1 MSSQNNN
8 DGSERSKT
16 NTELAEIRNELAKMR
31 NRDAADRTLM
41 AWIRTRLSLIG
52 FGFGIDKI
60 VDAMARSQIGQ
71 SPNLMTNVRIFG
83 LSFIGIG
90 VFSLLVASI
99 LHRREVKSID
109 RKDYRYR
116 APFPLALLVAV
127 LVALIGLFTFFSI
140 LIRVLGS

>member
-1 MSSQNNN
+1 MSVEKGK
-8 DGSERSKT
+8 DGSERQKT

-41 AWIRTRLSLIG
+41 AWIRTGLSLIG

-60 VDAMARSQIGQ
+60 VYVVASSQLEK

-83 LSFIGIG
+83 MSFIGIG
-90 VFSLLVASI
+90 VFSLFVAAI
-99 LHRREVKSID
+99 LHRREVKRID
-109 RKDYRYR
+109 SDDYKYS
-116 APFPLALLVAV
+116 APFPLTLLVAL

-140 LIRVLGS
+140 LIRVLG

>member
-1 MSSQNNN
+1 LIGEGKI
-8 DGSERSKT
+8 DGSERSRTT
-16 NTELAEIRNELAKMR
+16 NELAEIRNELAKMR

-41 AWIRTRLSLIG
+41 AWIRTGLSLIG

-60 VDAMARSQIGQ
+60 VDALAGTRIENTT
-71 SPNLMTNVRIFG
+71 NLMTNVRIFG
-83 LSFIGIG
+83 MGFIGIG

-99 LHRREVKSID
+99 LHRSEIKRIEST
-109 RKDYRYR
+109 DYTYR

-140 LIRVLGS
+140 LIQVIG

>member
-1 MSSQNNN
+1 MSVKKGKDS
-8 DGSERSKT
+8 SEGEKT

-41 AWIRTRLSLIG
+41 AWIRTGLSLIG

-60 VDAMARSQIGQ
+60 VDALASSQLEK

-83 LSFIGIG
+83 MSFIGIG

-99 LHRREVKSID
+99 LHRREVRSID
-109 RKDYRYR
+109 LEDFKYK
-116 APFPLALLVAV
+116 APFPLTLLVTF

-140 LIRVLGS
+140 LIRTIG